1 MPLVCPFWS
10 DYVKSIEICPS
21 VDGGTAYFLESN
33 WDGAAPYFLDEP
45 RFTPSCGGIWSSS
58 FDDSYQSAYSGTPT
72 EVWARTSLPP
82 GGYFEFAMVARFFGS
97 IAAAGISWTM
107 TKISGPGALT
117 DQGILTSFDMAY
129 LRFALPAIA
138 VEGIYVDVIDFTPDG
153 GTPIRLHLKRVIELS

>member
-1 MPLVCPFWS
+1 
-10 DYVKSIEICPS
+10 
-21 VDGGTAYFLESN
+21 
-33 WDGAAPYFLDEP
+33 
-45 RFTPSCGGIWSSS
+45 
-58 FDDSYQSAYSGTPT
+58 
-72 EVWARTSLPP
+72 
-82 GGYFEFAMVARFFGS
+82 MVARFFGS